1 MDNAGGDI
9 LYFGVYYAAPPA
21 TEIVEAD
28 EYKPEGTVCVF
39 YEGETARRIVP
50 LYMLEKVEKVSDE

>member
-1 MDNAGGDI
+1 MTEWKITFHDGN
-9 LYFGVYYAAPPA
+9 